1 MEGWRKPPR
10 KGNKMRKLKLTKI
23 YKDDGTF
30 FECIKVETKLKEAKR
45 LKKFVKNKVAQ
56 QKVIDELKTQVKGVA

>member
-56 QKVIDELKTQVKGVA
+56 QQVINELKTQVKGVA